1 MSRGRPRQ
9 FDPNVALEQA
19 LAVFV
24 RDGFERASVQELAEC
39 MDICKPSLY
48 AAYGNKEAL
57 FIEALRLYA
66 RRGAE
71 QRQRVLESEPD
82 GRRAVEALLRQSVA
96 HVTAGDAVGCLLV
109 AEAASAQPDQSPAIR
124 EALTQAFAH
133 SGTELRARL
142 ARAQADGHLHRDR
155 DRDLDVLTDYF
166 GAIMAG
172 FAVQARN
179 GATAAQLDAVVDAAM
194 AVWVPGEQPQ
204 GQHEPL
210 CHRRGRP
217 PR

>member
-9 FDPNVALEQA
+9 FDPHVALEQA
-19 LAVFV
+19 LAVFM

-96 HVTAGDAVGCLLV
+96 HVTSGDAAGCLLV
-109 AEAASAQPDQSPAIR
+109 AEAASVQPDQSPAIR
-124 EALTQAFAH
+124 EALTEAFAH

-142 ARAQADGHLHRDR
+142 ARARAEGHLHRDC
-155 DRDLDVLTDYF
+155 DLDVLTDYF

-179 GATAAQLDAVVDAAM
+179 GATAAQLGAVVDAAM
-194 AVWVPGEQPQ
+194 AVWVMGERAQR
-204 GQHEPL
+204 QH
-210 CHRRGRP
+210 
-217 PR
+217 